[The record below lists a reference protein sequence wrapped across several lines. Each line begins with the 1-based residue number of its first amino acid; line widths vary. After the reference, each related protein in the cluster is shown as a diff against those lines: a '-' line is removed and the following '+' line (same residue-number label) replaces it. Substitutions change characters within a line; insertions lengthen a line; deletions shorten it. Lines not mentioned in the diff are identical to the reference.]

1 MPGPNGTIAH
11 AEVKI
16 DDSIVILA
24 DAGERFQPAEK
35 NGQQVRSGVWIDTYA
50 CCPTFGGISSEFQ
63 SEFRMP
69 RYKMYDV
76 LSGITTR
83 SGHLLN
89 R

>member
-35 NGQQVRSGVWIDTYA
+35 KRAAGSLGSLDRYVR
-50 CCPTFGGISSEFQ
+50 
-63 SEFRMP
+63 
-69 RYKMYDV
+69 
-76 LSGITTR
+76 
-83 SGHLLN
+83 LLPYFWWHFE
-89 R
+89 